1 MKIIKIGESSY
12 PSNLKKVK
20 NPPQKLFAEGNTDLL
35 NKNSL
40 AIVGTRDPTD
50 YGINIAQ
57 NFAKE
62 LSNEGICIVSG
73 LADGIDSY
81 AHMGAKSGKGKTIA
95 VLGCGLKHIYPE
107 HNLKLY
113 QDILDEGG
121 CVITEYKPDET
132 YKPQYFPARNRIIS
146 GISMGVLVVEGRYR
160 SGSGIT
166 ARLAMEQKKEIFCIP
181 NDITRKTAYVPNEF
195 IKIGAHLVSNIQDI
209 LEYFPKQ
216 RESAKMSD
224 EFLEIYKY
232 MSKIPVSVDEIC
244 RLTNLS
250 AASVNERLMLMEIE
264 GLIKNVYGG
273 YVVV

>member
-50 YGINIAQ
+50 YGINVAQ

-132 YKPQYFPARNRIIS
+132 YKPEYFPARNRIIS

-166 ARLAMEQKKEIFCIP
+166 ARLAMEQKKEVFCIP

-216 RESAKMSD
+216 REPAKMSD

-244 RLTNLS
+244 RLSNLS

>member
-50 YGINIAQ
+50 YGINVAQ

-132 YKPQYFPARNRIIS
+132 YKPEYFPARNRIIS

-166 ARLAMEQKKEIFCIP
+166 ARLAMEQKKEVFCIP

-216 RESAKMSD
+216 REPAKMSD

-273 YVVV
+273 YVAV

>member
-50 YGINIAQ
+50 YGINVAQ

-132 YKPQYFPARNRIIS
+132 YKPEYFPARNRIIS
-146 GISMGVLVVEGRYR
+146 GISMGVLVVEGRHR

-166 ARLAMEQKKEIFCIP
+166 ARLAMEQKKEVFCIP

-216 RESAKMSD
+216 REPAKMSD

-273 YVVV
+273 YVAV

>member
-20 NPPQKLFAEGNTDLL
+20 KPPQKLFAEGNTDLL

-50 YGINIAQ
+50 YGINVAQ

-121 CVITEYKPDET
+121 CVITEYEPDET

-264 GLIKNVYGG
+264 LSLIHI
-273 YVVV
+273 

>member
-50 YGINIAQ
+50 YGINVAQ

-216 RESAKMSD
+216 REPAKMSD

-244 RLTNLS
+244 RLSNLS

>member
-20 NPPQKLFAEGNTDLL
+20 KPPQKLFAEGNTDLL

-50 YGINIAQ
+50 YGINVAQ

-113 QDILDEGG
+113 QDILDEAG
-121 CVITEYKPDET
+121 CVITEYEPDET

-166 ARLAMEQKKEIFCIP
+166 ARLAMEQKKEVFCIP

-216 RESAKMSD
+216 REPAKMSD

-273 YVVV
+273 YVAV

>member
-50 YGINIAQ
+50 YGINVAQ

-81 AHMGAKSGKGKTIA
+81 AHLGAKSGKGKTIA

-166 ARLAMEQKKEIFCIP
+166 ARLAMEQKKEVFCIP

-216 RESAKMSD
+216 REPAKMSD

>member
-1 MKIIKIGESSY
+1 M
-12 PSNLKKVK
+12 
-20 NPPQKLFAEGNTDLL
+20 
-35 NKNSL
+35 
-40 AIVGTRDPTD
+40 
-50 YGINIAQ
+50 
-57 NFAKE
+57 
-62 LSNEGICIVSG
+62 SNEGICIVSG

-132 YKPQYFPARNRIIS
+132 YKPEYFPARNRIIS

-166 ARLAMEQKKEIFCIP
+166 ARLAMEQKKEVFCIP

-216 RESAKMSD
+216 REPAKMSD

-273 YVVV
+273 YVAV

>member
-50 YGINIAQ
+50 YGINVAQ

-166 ARLAMEQKKEIFCIP
+166 ARLAMEQKKEVFCIP

-216 RESAKMSD
+216 REPAKMSD

-273 YVVV
+273 YVAV